1 MKRILLIYT
10 GGTIGMRE
18 NPETGALESMDFD
31 KSLTLIREI
40 QALHIDVDT
49 VTFDPA
55 VDSSDINPSHWKKL
69 SEIIA
74 GNYERYFGFVVLHG
88 TDTMAYTASA
98 LSFMLE
104 GLSKPVV
111 LTGSQLPIGKIRTDG
126 KENLITAME
135 IASAEDEHG
144 NPVVPE
150 VSIFFH
156 DKLLRG
162 NRSTKSSADRF
173 DAFASFNYP
182 PLARAAVDIIYDREH
197 ILPYNPASKL
207 KLHLEMDTHVI
218 VLSLFPGIPEEM
230 VRGMLEIPSL
240 KGVVLRT
247 FGSGNAPQEAW
258 LNNLLLQATD
268 RGVVIVNITQCA
280 GGYVVMGRY
289 ETGLHLQQAGVLSGS
304 DSTVEAALTK
314 MMRLFGDGLTPDEV
328 RQNMSNPLCGEF

>member
-1 MKRILLIYT
+1 M
-10 GGTIGMRE
+10 MQ
-18 NPETGALESMDFD
+18 NPETGALESVDFD
-31 KSLTLIREI
+31 KSLPLIKEI
-40 QALHIDVDT
+40 KSLRIDVDT
-49 VTFDPA
+49 VKFDPA
-55 VDSSDINPSHWKKL
+55 IDSSDINPTHWRKL
-69 SEIIA
+69 ATIISD
-74 GNYERYFGFVVLHG
+74 NYSKYFGFVVLHG

-135 IASAEDEHG
+135 IASAEDDLG
-144 NPVVPE
+144 NPMVPE

-173 DAFASFNYP
+173 DAFTSFNYP

-197 ILPYNPASKL
+197 IMAYNPSQPL
-207 KLHLEMDTHVI
+207 KLHLDMDNRVI
-218 VLSLFPGIPEEM
+218 VLSLFPGIPEDM

-247 FGSGNAPQEAW
+247 FGSGNAPQESW
-258 LNNLLLQATD
+258 LNDLLREASD
-268 RGVVIVNITQCA
+268 KGIVIVNITQCA
-280 GGYVVMGRY
+280 GGYVAMGRY

-314 MMRLFGDGLTPDEV
+314 MMRLFGDGLTPAEV
-328 RQNMSNPLCGEF
+328 RTQMSLPLCGEF